1 MPGTRDRWGT
11 TRFVDPTDVRH
22 DMQFTAFWNLDSSL
36 RDDLVEPGTKHEKEK
51 MATKPGRRAF
61 REELEAQLKMVKS
74 ANAAAVAD
82 ENETL
87 SKYLKEEKRVLE
99 EKLALL
105 PPPE

>member
-1 MPGTRDRWGT
+1 
-11 TRFVDPTDVRH
+11 
-22 DMQFTAFWNLDSSL
+22 
-36 RDDLVEPGTKHEKEK
+36 

-61 REELEAQLKMVKS
+61 REELEAHLKTVKS

-99 EKLALL
+99 EKLASL